1 MHSQDA
7 GSRFTHVKL
16 RKKHFALTG
25 DIVALT
31 FSDAQHGR
39 LETAD
44 HDVWTTTDGGKTW
57 RPDAGAK

>member
-1 MHSQDA
+1 
-7 GSRFTHVKL
+7 
-16 RKKHFALTG
+16 LTG
-25 DIVALT
+25 DIVALA

-39 LETAD
+39 LETAG